1 MRVLALDGG
10 GIRGIIPAVV
20 LAEIERVAGRPA
32 CRLFDLIAGT
42 STGGILACAL
52 TVPDASGEPRHTA
65 EELVGLYRTQ
75 GPGIFARSL
84 WQRIGSAEGLLDE
97 KHDDDGLERALA
109 TYLDGAKL
117 SDALTRILVTSY
129 DLEAREPFFFK
140 SWRTDEPGRDFLM
153 TTVARSTAAAPTY
166 FEPELAHPLDGGP
179 PRALVDGGV
188 FATNPGMCA
197 YAEAQRLQPGDRTT
211 VLSLGTGQLTMPIAF
226 TAARGWGLLE
236 WVRPLIDV
244 VFDGVADTV
253 EYQLGQVLADGDH
266 TRLQTT
272 LDRASDALDD
282 ASARNLAL
290 LEEQARDLV
299 AARRDDIA
307 RVCAQLTA
315 AG

>member
-1 MRVLALDGG
+1 MRVLSIDGG
-10 GIRGIIPAVV
+10 GIRGIVPAVV
-20 LAEIERVAGRPA
+20 LAEIERLAGRPV

-52 TVPDASGEPRHTA
+52 TVPDDTGAPRHTA

-75 GPGIFARSL
+75 GPEIFARSL
-84 WQRIGSAEGLLDE
+84 WHRIESVEGLVDE
-97 KHDDDGLERALA
+97 KHDAGGLERALA

-117 SDALTRILVTSY
+117 SDALTKILVTSY

-140 SWRTDEPGRDFLM
+140 SWRTAEPGRDFLM

-166 FEPELAHPLDGGP
+166 FEPDLAHPLDGTA

-197 YAEAQRLQPGDRTT
+197 YAEAQRIAPGERTT
-211 VLSLGTGQLTMPIAF
+211 VLSLGTGELTMPIRYAV
-226 TAARGWGLLE
+226 AKDWGLLE

-253 EYQLGQVLADGDH
+253 EYQLREVLADGDH
-266 TRLQTT
+266 MRLQTE

-299 AARRDDIA
+299 AARSDDLE
-307 RVCAQLTA
+307 RVVAQLSA